1 VPLEEELDLC
11 ERYLRIEGLRLGER
25 LKLDWQ
31 IADMN
36 ERVLIPLLTL
46 QPLLENAIY
55 HGIQPL
61 AEGGTIRVRVDF
73 DNDRVNV
80 RIVNPL
86 PSPARQAENGNRMAL
101 VNIRSRLSVLYGNN
115 AALQARAENG
125 EFVTELTFP
134 KTPEV

>member
-1 VPLEEELDLC
+1 
-11 ERYLRIEGLRLGER
+11 
-25 LKLDWQ
+25 
-31 IADMN
+31 
-36 ERVLIPLLTL
+36 
-46 QPLLENAIY
+46 LLENAIY

-101 VNIRSRLSVLYGNN
+101 VNIRSRLSVLYGSN